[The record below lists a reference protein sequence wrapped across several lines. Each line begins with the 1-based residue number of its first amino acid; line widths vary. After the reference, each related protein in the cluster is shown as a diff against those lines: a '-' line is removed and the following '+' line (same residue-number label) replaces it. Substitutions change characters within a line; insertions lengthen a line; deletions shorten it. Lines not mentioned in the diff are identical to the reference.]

1 MTEPRSNEQEQ
12 QLGEPETGTPGLID
26 DLEPEAAETKAIAG
40 GDSTVQ
46 QPIQHKHLAGVKYD

>member
-1 MTEPRSNEQEQ
+1 
-12 QLGEPETGTPGLID
+12 LID